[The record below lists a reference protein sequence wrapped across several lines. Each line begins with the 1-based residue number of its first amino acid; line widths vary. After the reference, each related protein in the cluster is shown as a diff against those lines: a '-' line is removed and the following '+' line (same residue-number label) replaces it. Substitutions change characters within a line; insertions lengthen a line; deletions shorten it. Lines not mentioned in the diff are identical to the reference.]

1 MKKLYNYFFGDEFI
15 KNVFK
20 LSSSSIFSSLFIFL
34 TLPFITSIYT
44 VSQLG
49 EYQLLISIIT
59 IFGVVASLKY
69 EMAIVIPRSDV
80 TAMNVYKL
88 CLYILLIFS
97 LSVGFILF
105 FLNKISMVFIKSYAI
120 SNFFLF
126 IPIGIFF
133 FGLFEVIKYGL
144 MRKKLFT
151 EFSLG
156 RLYQVISTQLSMI
169 IIGLINPNIFSL
181 FFSYIL
187 GFIIASSLFLK
198 KSLISIKIKSVDSL
212 TKIASK
218 YKKFPIFNSL
228 MVFLNTLSNELPVF
242 FLAQFFSA
250 DKLGFYMLANR
261 LCVIPMNFIG
271 TAIGKVYF
279 QKASEIYNNNPEKLF
294 SIYTETTK
302 RLIFLGTIPFIGIII
317 FSPILVEIIFGEDWR
332 VSGLIMQIISIGLF
346 LKFVTSPIGTTFTVL
361 DKQEIAF
368 YLTLVS
374 LIFRFLFMFYF
385 RHSLVSLL
393 WALTVSTS
401 IYYMLY
407 HFFTFMILRKI
418 SNNNYSK

>member
-1 MKKLYNYFFGDEFI
+1 
-15 KNVFK
+15 
-20 LSSSSIFSSLFIFL
+20 
-34 TLPFITSIYT
+34 
-44 VSQLG
+44 
-49 EYQLLISIIT
+49 
-59 IFGVVASLKY
+59 
-69 EMAIVIPRSDV
+69 
-80 TAMNVYKL
+80 
-88 CLYILLIFS
+88 
-97 LSVGFILF
+97 
-105 FLNKISMVFIKSYAI
+105 
-120 SNFFLF
+120 
-126 IPIGIFF
+126 
-133 FGLFEVIKYGL
+133 
-144 MRKKLFT
+144 
-151 EFSLG
+151 
-156 RLYQVISTQLSMI
+156 
-169 IIGLINPNIFSL
+169 
-181 FFSYIL
+181 
-187 GFIIASSLFLK
+187 
-198 KSLISIKIKSVDSL
+198 
-212 TKIASK
+212 
-218 YKKFPIFNSL
+218 
-228 MVFLNTLSNELPVF
+228 
-242 FLAQFFSA
+242 
-250 DKLGFYMLANR
+250 MLANR

-401 IYYMLY
+401 
-407 HFFTFMILRKI
+407 FG
-418 SNNNYSK
+418 SNQSPFLFL

>member
-1 MKKLYNYFFGDEFI
+1 MKKFYEYIFGDEFI

-20 LSSSSIFSSLFIFL
+20 LSSSSIFSSLFIFI
-34 TLPFITSIYT
+34 TLPFITSIFT

-69 EMAIVIPRSDV
+69 EMAIVLPKNDE
-80 TAMNVYKL
+80 TAMKVYKL

-97 LSVGFILF
+97 LSIGFILF
-105 FLNKISMVFIKSYAI
+105 ISKKISIVLIQSDTI
-120 SNFFLF
+120 TNFFWF

-156 RLYQVISTQLSMI
+156 RLYQVLSTQLSMI
-169 IIGLINPNIFSL
+169 IFGLINPNIFSL
-181 FFSYIL
+181 FFSYIF
-187 GFIIASSLFLK
+187 GFIIASSLYLK
-198 KSLISIKIKSVDSL
+198 KSLIFIKPKSVGSL
-212 TKIASK
+212 FETAVK

-242 FLAQFFSA
+242 FLAQFFSN
-250 DKLGFYMLANR
+250 DKLGLYMLANR

-279 QKASEIYNNNPEKLF
+279 QKASEVYNDNPQKLL

-302 RLIFLGTIPFIGIII
+302 RLMFLGSIPFIGIII
-317 FSPILVEIIFGEDWR
+317 FSPILVEVIFGQGWIG
-332 VSGLIMQIISIGLF
+332 SGIIMQIISIGIF
-346 LKFVTSPIGTTFTVL
+346 LKFITSPIGTTFTVVN
-361 DKQEIAF
+361 KQEIAF
-368 YLTLVS
+368 YLTLIS

-385 RHSLVSLL
+385 RYSLVSLL
-393 WALTVSTS
+393 WALTIATS
-401 IYYMLY
+401 IYYVLY
-407 HFFTFMILRKI
+407 HFFIFITLRNI
-418 SNNNYSK
+418 SNKNY

>member
-1 MKKLYNYFFGDEFI
+1 MKFFFDYVFGDEFI

-20 LSSSSIFSSLFIFL
+20 LSSSSVFSSLFIFI
-34 TLPFITSIYT
+34 TLPFITSIFT

-69 EMAIVIPRSDV
+69 EMAIVLPKNDE
-80 TAMNVYKL
+80 TAMKVYQL
-88 CLYILLIFS
+88 CLYILLIFC
-97 LSVGFILF
+97 LSIGFIF
-105 FLNKISMVFIKSYAI
+105 FFSKKISIGFIKSEII
-120 SNFFLF
+120 SKFFWF

-133 FGLFEVIKYGL
+133 FGLFEIIKYGL

-169 IIGLINPNIFSL
+169 IFGLINPNIFSL

-187 GFIIASSLFLK
+187 GFIIVSSLYLK
-198 KSLISIKIKSVDSL
+198 KSLISIKSQSIDSL
-212 TKIASK
+212 INTAVK

-242 FLAQFFSA
+242 FLAQFFST
-250 DKLGFYMLANR
+250 DQLGLYMLANR
-261 LCVIPMNFIG
+261 LSVIPMNFIG

-279 QKASEIYNNNPEKLF
+279 QKATEIYNESPIKLL
-294 SIYTETTK
+294 SIYTRMTK
-302 RLIFLGTIPFIGIII
+302 RLSLLGVIPFIGIII
-317 FSPILVEIIFGEDWR
+317 FSPILVEIIFGEDWKG
-332 VSGLIMQIISIGLF
+332 SGLIMQIISIGMF
-346 LKFVTSPIGTTFTVL
+346 FKFITSPIGTTFTIL

-374 LIFRFLFMFYF
+374 LIFRFVFMFYF

-393 WALTVSTS
+393 CALTVSTS
-401 IYYMLY
+401 IYYVLY
-407 HFFTFMILRKI
+407 HFFIFITLKKI
-418 SNNNYSK
+418 SNNNY

>member
-1 MKKLYNYFFGDEFI
+1 MKVFYDYVFGNEFV

-20 LSSSSIFSSLFIFL
+20 LSSSSVFSSLFIFI
-34 TLPFITSIYT
+34 TLPFITSFFT

-69 EMAIVIPRSDV
+69 EMAIVLPKNDE
-80 TAMNVYKL
+80 TAIRVYKL

-97 LSVGFILF
+97 LLIGSILF
-105 FLNKISMVFIKSYAI
+105 FSKKISTELIKSETLA
-120 SNFFLF
+120 NFYWF
-126 IPIGIFF
+126 IPIGVFF

-169 IIGLINPNIFSL
+169 CFGLINPSNFSL
-181 FFSYIL
+181 FFSYLL
-187 GFIIASSLFLK
+187 GFVIASSMYIK
-198 KSLISIKIKSVDSL
+198 KSWIFIQPKSVDSL
-212 TKIASK
+212 MKIAVR
-218 YKKFPIFNSL
+218 YKKFPIFNSS

-242 FLAQFFSA
+242 FLAQIFSN
-250 DKLGFYMLANR
+250 DKLGLYMLANR
-261 LCVIPMNFIG
+261 LCVIPMNFVG

-279 QKASEIYNNNPEKLF
+279 QRASEIFNDKPQKLF
-294 SIYTETTK
+294 FLYTKTTK
-302 RLIFLGTIPFIGIII
+302 KLIVLGSICFIGIII
-317 FSPILVEIIFGEDWR
+317 FSPLLIEIIFGEEWR
-332 VSGLIMQIISIGLF
+332 DSGLIMQIISIGIF
-346 LKFVTSPIGTTFTVL
+346 FKFITSPIGTSFTVVN
-361 DKQEIAF
+361 KQEIAF
-368 YLTLVS
+368 YLTLIS
-374 LIFRFLFMFYF
+374 LVFRFVFMFYF

-401 IYYMLY
+401 IYYILY
-407 HFFTFMILRKI
+407 HFLIFITLKKI
-418 SNNNYSK
+418 PK

>member
-1 MKKLYNYFFGDEFI
+1 MKFFFDYFFGDEFI

-20 LSSSSIFSSLFIFL
+20 LSSSSVFSSLFIFI
-34 TLPFITSIYT
+34 TLPFITSLFT

-69 EMAIVIPRSDV
+69 EMAIVLPKNDEI
-80 TAMNVYKL
+80 AMKVYKL

-97 LSVGFILF
+97 LSIGFILF
-105 FLNKISMVFIKSYAI
+105 LFNNTSLGLIKSDTI
-120 SNFFLF
+120 TKFFWF

-169 IIGLINPNIFSL
+169 IFGLMNPNIFSL

-187 GFIIASSLFLK
+187 GFIIASSLYLK
-198 KSLISIKIKSVDSL
+198 KSLIFIKPKSVGSL
-212 TKIASK
+212 FETAVK

-242 FLAQFFSA
+242 FLAQFFST
-250 DKLGFYMLANR
+250 DKLGLYMLANR

-279 QKASEIYNNNPEKLF
+279 QKASEIYNDNPEKLL
-294 SIYTETTK
+294 SIYTGTTK
-302 RLIFLGTIPFIGIII
+302 RLMFLGSIPFIGIII

-332 VSGLIMQIISIGLF
+332 ASGLFMQIISIGIF
-346 LKFVTSPIGTTFTVL
+346 FKFITSPIGTTFTVVN
-361 DKQEIAF
+361 KQEIAF
-368 YLTLVS
+368 YLTLIS
-374 LIFRFLFMFYF
+374 LIFRFVFMFYF

-407 HFFTFMILRKI
+407 HFLIFITLRKI
-418 SNNNYSK
+418 SNKNY